1 MGKASPKGQKR
12 EGIIRIKKESNANLG
27 IKTNKAAT

>member
-1 MGKASPKGQKR
+1 MGKSFSKR
-12 EGIIRIKKESNANLG
+12 PEKKELYVLKKSNANLG